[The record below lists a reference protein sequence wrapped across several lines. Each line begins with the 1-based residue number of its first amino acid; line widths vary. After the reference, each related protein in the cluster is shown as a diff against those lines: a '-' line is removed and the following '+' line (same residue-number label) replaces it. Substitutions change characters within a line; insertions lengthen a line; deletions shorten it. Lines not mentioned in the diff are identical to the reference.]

1 MIEKKQTFQF
11 TLSPVQGFVSQARR
25 TRDFWAGSFILSWL
39 SSAAIAS
46 IQKQKGDIQ
55 FPVPDEG
62 YLRHLYGEATA
73 HDTYPQ
79 QGSIPNRF
87 MAVTAQEPGDYHPE
101 WVTQAVQAAWKAL
114 ADTVWHNDLADVAG
128 SATSA
133 IWQRQVGSFWEMSWV
148 MAEEGSAANLL
159 DRRKNWRDTVSPS
172 EPGHKCM
179 MMDGWQELSGVE
191 HTRLVDVRQFWD
203 QLVRSGKAGMATDLS
218 EGEQLCAMAFIKR
231 RFARYFADVK
241 VTLPGNLGEIFG
253 WPVPSAVPSVSFVAA
268 APWLAQVLEQAPIE
282 ALRDWNQAAS
292 AIASYS
298 ELAHVQGEDAFEID
312 IRCVSEAACNRQ
324 SEGLQRR
331 WAGLDGQLYFPSA
344 LQNERLFPKP
354 KNSKE
359 NPALEVLKHL
369 GRLRDAAGVQDLPS
383 PYYAILLMD
392 GDQLGKHMGDKDKQ
406 TPISTALNQFT
417 HGAGDIVRKH
427 NGFLI
432 YAGGDDVLALLP
444 LENALDAAAA
454 LQADYKAAFAKHS
467 PAGKPID
474 STLSGAIEFVHIR
487 TPLTRVL
494 KDAHQLL
501 DDVAK
506 EQTGRNAIA
515 VRVWKPSGLA
525 LQWAMPWEKALDE
538 QGKVRISQVARN
550 FSRQH
555 PGGDGQQFSNKFFF
569 RMQEMLERFTVGAG
583 QQEVLEKLILAE
595 YLHSYDQ
602 PGKRAVPGSQEMA
615 ELQQHL
621 HSLLVQCQCWQR
633 PAAGEQAQLN
643 ATQPLHADGAL
654 LVRFLAQKGLERE

>member
-1 MIEKKQTFQF
+1 MAEAKQTFQF

-55 FPVPDEG
+55 FPVPDAG

-73 HDTYPQ
+73 HDAYPQ

-87 MAVTAQEPGDYHPE
+87 MAVTAQVPGDFHPE
-101 WVTQAVQAAWKAL
+101 WVTQGVQAAWEAL
-114 ADTVWHNDLADVAG
+114 SAIVWDNDLADLAG
-128 SATSA
+128 AATRT
-133 IWQRQVGSFWEMSWV
+133 IWKRQVGSFWEMSWV

-159 DRRKNWRDTVSPS
+159 DRRKNWRDTVAPS

-179 MMDGWQELSGVE
+179 MMDGWQELSGIE
-191 HTRLVDVRQFWD
+191 HTRLADVRQFWD
-203 QLVRSGKAGMATDLS
+203 WLVRSGKPGMATDLS
-218 EGEQLCAMAFIKR
+218 EGEQLSAMAFIKR

-241 VTLPGNLGEIFG
+241 VTLPGNLGQIFG
-253 WPVPSAVPSVSFVAA
+253 WPLPSAVPSVSFVAA
-268 APWLAQVLEQAPIE
+268 APWLAQVLQEAPIE

-298 ELAHVQGEDAFEID
+298 ELAHVQGKDKPFEID
-312 IRCVSEAACNRQ
+312 ICCVREAAEKRK
-324 SEGLQRR
+324 SEGLLRR

-344 LQNERLFPKP
+344 LENPRLFPDQ
-354 KNSKE
+354 E
-359 NPALEVLKHL
+359 AARQVLRQL
-369 GRLRDAAGVQDLPS
+369 GKLRDAAGGLDLPS

-406 TPISTALNQFT
+406 IPISAALNQFT
-417 HGAGDIVRKH
+417 NGAGDIVRQH

-444 LENALDAAAA
+444 MDDALDAAAA
-454 LQADYKAAFAKHS
+454 LQASYKNAFAKHS
-467 PAGKPID
+467 PAGKRID

-506 EQTGRNAIA
+506 EHTGRNAIA

-538 QGKVRISQVARN
+538 QGQVRISQVARI
-550 FSRQH
+550 FAQQH
-555 PGGDGQQFSNKFFF
+555 PGAEGQQFSNKFFF
-569 RMQEMLERFTVGAG
+569 RMQELLKHFSIGVG
-583 QQEVLEKLILAE
+583 QQDVLEKLILAE

-602 PGKRAVPGSQEMA
+602 PGQRAAPGSPAMA

-621 HSLLVQCQCWQR
+621 HSLLEQCRCWQR
-633 PAAGEQAQLN
+633 PAAGEKAQLN

>member
-1 MIEKKQTFQF
+1 MTEKKQTFQF

-62 YLRHLYGEATA
+62 YLRHLYGKATA
-73 HDTYPQ
+73 HDAYPQ

-87 MAVTAQEPGDYHPE
+87 MAVTAQVPGDFHPE
-101 WVTQAVQAAWKAL
+101 WVTQSVQAAWLAL
-114 ADTVWHNDLADVAG
+114 AETVWRNDLADVAG
-128 SATSA
+128 GATRA
-133 IWQRQVGSFWEMSWV
+133 IWQRQVGHFWEISWV
-148 MAEEGSAANLL
+148 MAEESSAANLL
-159 DRRKNWRDTVSPS
+159 DRRKNWRDTVAPS

-179 MMDGWQELSGVE
+179 MMDGWQELSGIE
-191 HTRLVDVRQFWD
+191 HTRLADVRQFWD
-203 QLVRSGKAGMATDLS
+203 RLVRSGKPGMATDLS

-231 RFARYFADVK
+231 RFARYFADVQ
-241 VTLPGNLGEIFG
+241 VTLPGNLGQIFG

-312 IRCVSEAACNRQ
+312 IRCVSEAAEKRKP
-324 SEGLQRR
+324 EGLLRR
-331 WAGLDGQLYFPSA
+331 WAGLDGQLYFPTA
-344 LQNERLFPKP
+344 L
-354 KNSKE
+354 E
-359 NPALEVLKHL
+359 NPRQFPDQKAARQVLCQL
-369 GRLRDAAGVQDLPS
+369 GKLRDAAGVQDLPS

-392 GDQLGKHMGDKDKQ
+392 GDQLGKHMGDKAKQ

-417 HGAGDIVRKH
+417 HGAGDIVRQH

-444 LENALDAAAA
+444 MDDALEAAAA
-454 LQADYKAAFAKHS
+454 LQASYKKAFADHS

-494 KDAHQLL
+494 KDSHQLL

-506 EQTGRNAIA
+506 EDTGRNAIA
-515 VRVWKPSGLA
+515 VRVWKPSGRA
-525 LQWAMPWEKALDE
+525 LQWAIPWEKALDE
-538 QGKVRISQVARN
+538 QGQVRISQVARS
-550 FSRQH
+550 FAQQH
-555 PGGDGQQFSNKFFF
+555 PGAEGQQFSNKFFF
-569 RMQEMLERFTVGAG
+569 RMQEVLKHFSAGAG

-602 PGKRAVPGSQEMA
+602 PGKRAAPGSAEMTV
-615 ELQQHL
+615 LQQHL
-621 HSLLVQCQCWQR
+621 HSLLEQCRCWQR
-633 PAAGEQAQLN
+633 PAAGEPAKPN